1 MYDYFM
7 GAVALALVG
16 SFGMVIWS
24 MAEGDK
30 RLVNFYSIPTI
41 LFLAI
46 LFLLGLF
53 RTELTAA
60 ETGKVVATVRTTVDE
75 KRDED
80 YFKLLLDIQS
90 VRFNAV
96 CDRAGNLLE
105 VSATGSNCIERDGFR
120 VWAVDSKYY
129 VGTIMNQNAAVD
141 IIFDADRLI
150 ERDSDALIYASNEL
164 DKRKLTATFD
174 R

>member
-1 MYDYFM
+1 MHDYFM
-7 GAVALALVG
+7 GAVAIALVG

-30 RLVNFYSIPTI
+30 RLVNFYSIPTL
-41 LFLAI
+41 LFLVL

-53 RTELTAA
+53 KTELTAA
-60 ETGKVVATVRTTVDE
+60 ETGKVVATVRANVDE

-80 YFKLLLDIQS
+80 YFKLLLDIQRI
-90 VRFNAV
+90 RFTV
-96 CDRAGNLLE
+96 SCDRAGNLIDNR
-105 VSATGSNCIERDGFR
+105 SQASNCIERDGFR
-120 VWAVDSKYY
+120 VWALDSKYY
-129 VGTIMNQNAAVD
+129 VGTIMNENAAVD

-150 ERDSDALIYASNEL
+150 ERDSEALIYASNEL
-164 DKRKLTATFD
+164 DKRKLTAAFS